1 MKYLIYK
8 NHKAFSLLL
17 IISLTIGCASKN
29 AVSIDQLKGYWEIDF
44 VKQQGEVFKTNSVTP
59 LYDHYI
65 LNEKK
70 GVLNKVAPSMM
81 GIFQTSTNA
90 SSFQVEKRKED
101 FYLKFK
107 TSWDE
112 WSKKIVFLDDQ
123 KLILE
128 HEKKTFHYKRPR
140 LINLNNELFK
150 K

>member
-8 NHKAFSLLL
+8 NYKAFLLL
-17 IISLTIGCASKN
+17 IMIFLTISCVSKN

-44 VKQQGEVFKTNSVTP
+44 IEQQGEVFKTNSVTP

-70 GVLNKVAPSMM
+70 GVLNKVAPSMT

-90 SSFQVEKRKED
+90 NAFKVQRRKEG
-101 FYLKFK
+101 FYLTFK

-128 HEKKTFHYKRPR
+128 HEKKTFYYKRPR
-140 LINLNNELFK
+140 LINLNNE
-150 K
+150 

>member
-8 NHKAFSLLL
+8 NYKVFSFSLIIFLL
-17 IISLTIGCASKN
+17 IGCATKN
-29 AVSIDQLKGYWEIDF
+29 VVSIEQLKGYWEIDF

-65 LNEKK
+65 LNQKK
-70 GVLNKVAPSMM
+70 GVLNKVAPSLM
-81 GIFQTSTNA
+81 GTFQTSTNA
-90 SSFQVEKRKED
+90 TYFQVEKRKEN

-128 HEKKTFHYKRPR
+128 HEKKTFYYKRPH
-140 LINLNNELFK
+140 LINLNDEQFK

>member
-1 MKYLIYK
+1 
-8 NHKAFSLLL
+8 
-17 IISLTIGCASKN
+17 
-29 AVSIDQLKGYWEIDF
+29 
-44 VKQQGEVFKTNSVTP
+44 
-59 LYDHYI
+59 
-65 LNEKK
+65 
-70 GVLNKVAPSMM
+70 MM

-90 SSFQVEKRKED
+90 TSFQIEKRKEG
-101 FYLKFK
+101 FYLQFK

-112 WSKKIVFLDDQ
+112 WSKKIVLLDDQ

>member
-17 IISLTIGCASKN
+17 IISLTIGCSLKN
-29 AVSIDQLKGYWEIDF
+29 TVSIDQLKGYWEIDF

-70 GVLNKVAPSMM
+70 GVLNKVAPSMT

-90 SSFQVEKRKED
+90 KAFKVQRRKEG
-101 FYLKFK
+101 FYLTFK

-128 HEKKTFHYKRPR
+128 HEKKTFYYKRPL
-140 LINLNNELFK
+140 LINLNNE
-150 K
+150 